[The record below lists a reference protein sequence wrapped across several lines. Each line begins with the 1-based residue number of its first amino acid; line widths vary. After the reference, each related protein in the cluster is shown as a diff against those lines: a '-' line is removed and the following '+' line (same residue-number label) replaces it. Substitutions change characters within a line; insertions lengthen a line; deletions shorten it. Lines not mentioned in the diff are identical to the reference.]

1 MTEELIT
8 FETALLAKEKGFD
21 IPVLYGVYGYKMK
34 LTSEKSG
41 TLINW
46 NTKSKQQKH
55 SKATSVPTQSLL
67 QKWLREKHIIDTNPI
82 CNYHHQKGR
91 MYHAGIIFINA
102 KGEVDIIIIPE
113 TDKSLDTIHRYYE
126 SYEKAI
132 EEALQEALKLIK

>member
-1 MTEELIT
+1 MKEELIT
-8 FETALLAKEKGFD
+8 FETAVLAKEKGFNEE
-21 IPVLYGVYGYKMK
+21 VLCHYKNDGLDWFLDELK
-34 LTSEKSG
+34 NSDLERSEYSR
-41 TLINW
+41 
-46 NTKSKQQKH
+46 
-55 SKATSVPTQSLL
+55 PTQSLL

-113 TDKSLDTIHRYYE
+113 TDKSLDTIHRYYK